1 MEPESRPPR
10 RFLDLPGLEER
21 NQSARRPIDR
31 IQILP
36 EEPGRRGHLGMLSGP
51 WRVQCQP
58 IADRASFGAS
68 PPERY
73 SQLAVRAPQFS
84 EQQPSGTHAVG
95 DRVYSGAWIL
105 PLPAD

>member
-36 EEPGRRGHLGMLSGP
+36 EEPGWRGHLGMLSGP

-73 SQLAVRAPQFS
+73 SQLAVSDFGARSRLAIPHGRRVAEAREKAFS
-84 EQQPSGTHAVG
+84 ASLA
-95 DRVYSGAWIL
+95 
-105 PLPAD
+105 